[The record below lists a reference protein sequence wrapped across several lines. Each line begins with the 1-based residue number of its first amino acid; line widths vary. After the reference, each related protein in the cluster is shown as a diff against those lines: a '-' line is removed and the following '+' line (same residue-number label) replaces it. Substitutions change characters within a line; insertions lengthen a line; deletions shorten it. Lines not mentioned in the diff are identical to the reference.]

1 MSSLPVGGNILG
13 IELGVTH
20 SYAGHLSASGEPVLL
35 HNSEN
40 ELSTHSAIWFEGS
53 GKVVVGTEAWRMRG
67 LNDHVFVEF
76 LRDIGQG
83 ITYPTPDGPFSPSD
97 FCALM
102 LKKLSAESMDHRG
115 GIAAVAITIPAN
127 FTDWARQDIRRAAV
141 MAGLRDFRL
150 VDTATALA
158 LATQRSYQLENGKY
172 LVVSSGIS
180 STDAHVFEVIGNDIR
195 VLHSLGVSQLGF
207 TDFRGKFTS
216 LINQKYAQMTGNDI
230 SADEMLT
237 ACMLTKWDVDQAI
250 QSLASRTKVV
260 IPLRSNRG
268 ILACE
273 ISREEFAEAVRP
285 ITVQIEL
292 LVESVLD
299 CSRISAS
306 QLSRSFLQSEPVI
319 CAHLIETLRSLISK
333 SPIEIPQGSAAL
345 GATIYAALSAGIKR
359 LTNAQKVGI
368 RPIRIQDLAPSFLG
382 MIELDRSTWQRRNRI
397 IIPKGE
403 QLPAYRSYTL
413 TAEDSGQLPAI
424 TLTESGSEQEDP
436 DFVNHLR
443 TLTESR
449 ARPGSRHTL
458 TIGFDQNGCVYVNLN
473 SRDDGGDGEASE
485 FMELPPRRS

>member
-1 MSSLPVGGNILG
+1 
-13 IELGVTH
+13 
-20 SYAGHLSASGEPVLL
+20 
-35 HNSEN
+35 
-40 ELSTHSAIWFEGS
+40 
-53 GKVVVGTEAWRMRG
+53 
-67 LNDHVFVEF
+67 
-76 LRDIGQG
+76 
-83 ITYPTPDGPFSPSD
+83 
-97 FCALM
+97 
-102 LKKLSAESMDHRG
+102 
-115 GIAAVAITIPAN
+115 
-127 FTDWARQDIRRAAV
+127 

-333 SPIEIPQGSAAL
+333 SPIEIPEGSAAI
-345 GATIYAALSAGIKR
+345 GATIYAALSADITR
-359 LTNAQKVGI
+359 LTNAQRFGI
-368 RPIRIQDLAPSFLG
+368 RPIHIQDLAPSFLG
-382 MIELDRSTWQRRNRI
+382 MIEIDWLTGKRRNRV

-403 QLPAYRSYTL
+403 PLPAYRSYTL
-413 TAEDSGQLPAI
+413 TADDSGQLPAI

-436 DFVNHLR
+436 DFVNHIHKLPATR
-443 TLTESR
+443 V
-449 ARPGSRHTL
+449 RPGSRHTL

>member
-141 MAGLRDFRL
+141 MAGLNNFRL
-150 VDTATALA
+150 IDTATAVAISLQHKHD
-158 LATQRSYQLENGKY
+158 LKDGNY
-172 LVVSSGIS
+172 LVVSSGFS
-180 STDAHVFEVIGNDIR
+180 STDALVFEVIGDDIR
-195 VLHSLGVSQLGF
+195 VLYSSGVVQLGF
-207 TDFRGKFTS
+207 RDFRTKLID
-216 LINQKYAQMTGNDI
+216 LINQKYAQMTGNEI
-230 SADEMLT
+230 SADEILT

-250 QSLASRTKVV
+250 QSLETRKQVSIPIRTEQGY
-260 IPLRSNRG
+260 LR
-268 ILACE
+268 CE
-273 ISREEFAEAVRP
+273 ISREEFARSVKP
-285 ITVQIEL
+285 LTDQIGM
-292 LVESVLD
+292 LVETILD
-299 CSRISAS
+299 SSRIAARQISK
-306 QLSRSFLQSEPVI
+306 SFLQSEPKI
-319 CAHLIETLRSLISK
+319 LSHLTHSIKSTTSTLPLEM
-333 SPIEIPQGSAAL
+333 PEGSAAL
-345 GATIYAALSAGIKR
+345 GATIYAGLSAGIKR

-403 QLPAYRSYTL
+403 PLPAYRSYTL
-413 TAEDSGQLPAI
+413 TADDSGQLPAI

>member
-1 MSSLPVGGNILG
+1 MSSLPVGGNIVG

-40 ELSTHSAIWFEGS
+40 EISTRSAIWFEGS

-83 ITYPTPDGPFSPSD
+83 LTYPTPDGPFSPSD

-115 GIAAVAITIPAN
+115 EVAVVAITVPAN
-127 FTDWARQDIRRAAV
+127 LTDWARQDIRRAAV
-141 MAGLRDFRL
+141 MAGLRNFRL

-158 LATQRSYQLENGKY
+158 LSAHRQHDLKDGKY

-180 STDAHVFEVIGNDIR
+180 STDALVFEVIGDDIR
-195 VLHSLGVSQLGF
+195 VLHSSGVSQLGF
-207 TDFRGKFTS
+207 KDFTEKFAS
-216 LINQKYAQMTGNDI
+216 LVNQKYEQLTGIKSSNQDMI
-230 SADEMLT
+230 TSCQLTRFALDEGIKTLSN
-237 ACMLTKWDVDQAI
+237 LE
-250 QSLASRTKVV
+250 KVT
-260 IPLRSNRG
+260 ILLRSDQGVLR
-268 ILACE
+268 CE
-273 ISREEFAEAVRP
+273 VSREEFEAAVKP
-285 ITVQIEL
+285 LTVQIEL
-292 LVESVLD
+292 LVEFVLD
-299 CSRISAS
+299 YSRISAS
-306 QLSRSFLQSEPVI
+306 QLSGVFLQSEPEI
-319 CAHLIETLRSLISK
+319 CAHLIETLKSLTSK

-382 MIELDRSTWQRRNRI
+382 MIEIDWLTGKRRNRV

-403 QLPAYRSYTL
+403 PLPAYRSYAL
-413 TAEDSGQLPAI
+413 TADDSGRLPVI
-424 TLTESGSEQEDP
+424 TLTESSSEQSDL
-436 DFVNHLR
+436 DFVIHIR

-449 ARPGSRHTL
+449 ARPGSRHAL
-458 TIGFDQNGCVYVNLN
+458 TIGFDQNGCAYVTLE
-473 SRDDGGDGEASE
+473 SQDDGGDGEASG